1 MANVLGIGGMVDDV
15 RAMLKGPE
23 GSGAKVMKEREESEF
38 GLFGWFVDPE
48 GNTVELWEM
57 PGRKRSPRRKR

>member
-1 MANVLGIGGMVDDV
+1 MAKVHGIGGMVDDV
-15 RAMLKGPE
+15 GAVLKGLE

-48 GNTVELWEM
+48 GNKVELWEM
-57 PGRKRSPRRKR
+57 PGRKRPQRRKR